1 MRSPVPE
8 RSGPILE
15 VDGLS
20 KTFNTSFGVVHRQ
33 SHSVDAVRAV
43 SFSLNR
49 GGSLG
54 IVGES
59 GSGKTTVARILMGL
73 EPPTEGQIRLD
84 GVVVQKPANAITRRE
99 RARQMQMVFQDPYRS
114 LDPRQHVEDG
124 LDEIQR
130 LHFRRPA
137 NDRARR
143 SAELVEAVGLSPR
156 DAAAVPRALSG
167 GQRQRVAIA
176 RALASEPA
184 ILILDEAVSA
194 LDVSIQAQ
202 ILNLLADLRDTTRSH
217 VHRDLARSRR
227 RPTGRGRV
235 PRDVQGNGRR
245 ERRRDNAPHGTTAPL
260 HATSRGIGP
269 APRDGPRSTN
279 RPLLVGDPAGVRLPR
294 PLPQRTC
301 TLLDRATAAH
311 GHAWSRGEMLAR
323 GWGVRRRT
331 HGRDRGLADARRQ
344 STPVPTVEAAR
355 THPARGVCGTRT
367 HQVHKPPNMA
377 TVQGEVMSRH
387 HT

>member
-84 GVVVQKPANAITRRE
+84 GVVVQKPANATTRRE

-114 LDPRQHVEDG
+114 LDPRQHVQDG

-137 NDRARR
+137 KDRARR

-202 ILNLLADLRDTTRSH
+202 ILNLLADLRERLGLTYIVISH
-217 VHRDLARSRR
+217 DLAVVRHVAEECLVMYRGTVVESGDVTTLLTEPRHPYTQRLVASVPRPGMALEVRTDRSSSETL
-227 RPTGRGRV
+227 PGCVFRGRC
-235 PRDVQGNGRR
+235 PS
-245 ERRRDNAPHGTTAPL
+245 E
-260 HATSRGIGP
+260 HARC
-269 APRDGPRSTN
+269 STEP
-279 RPLLVGDPAGVRLPR
+279 PLL
-294 PLPQRTC
+294 T
-301 TLLDRATAAH
+301 ATR
-311 GHAWSRGEMLAR
+311 GHAAKCWLVDEASVAE
-323 GWGVRRRT
+323 RT
-331 HGRDRGLADARRQ
+331 VG
-344 STPVPTVEAAR
+344 
-355 THPARGVCGTRT
+355 
-367 HQVHKPPNMA
+367 
-377 TVQGEVMSRH
+377 QGG
-387 HT
+387 

>member
-1 MRSPVPE
+1 MPE
-8 RSGPILE
+8 WSGPILE
-15 VDGLS
+15 VEGLS
-20 KTFNTSFGVVHRQ
+20 KTFNTSSGVVHRQ
-33 SHSVDAVRAV
+33 AHSVDAVRAL
-43 SFSLNR
+43 SFGLTR

-84 GVVVQKPANAITRRE
+84 GVIVGKPASATARRV

-114 LDPRQHVEDG
+114 LDPRQHVGEG

-137 NDRARR
+137 SDRARR

-202 ILNLLADLRDTTRSH
+202 ILNLLADLRARLGLTYIVISH
-217 VHRDLARSRR
+217 DLAVVRQVADECLVMYRGTVVERGDVTTLLTEPRHPYTQRLVASVPRPGMALELRTDRSSLDRL
-227 RPTGRGRV
+227 PGCVFRGRC
-235 PRDVQGNGRR
+235 PSEHGRC
-245 ERRRDNAPHGTTAPL
+245 
-260 HATSRGIGP
+260 
-269 APRDGPRSTN
+269 STEP
-279 RPLLVGDPAGVRLPR
+279 PLLTVTR
-294 PLPQRTC
+294 
-301 TLLDRATAAH
+301 
-311 GHAWSRGEMLAR
+311 GHAAKCWLLE
-323 GWGVRRRT
+323 
-331 HGRDRGLADARRQ
+331 
-344 STPVPTVEAAR
+344 STPIAERAA
-355 THPARGVCGTRT
+355 GS
-367 HQVHKPPNMA
+367 
-377 TVQGEVMSRH
+377 EE
-387 HT
+387 